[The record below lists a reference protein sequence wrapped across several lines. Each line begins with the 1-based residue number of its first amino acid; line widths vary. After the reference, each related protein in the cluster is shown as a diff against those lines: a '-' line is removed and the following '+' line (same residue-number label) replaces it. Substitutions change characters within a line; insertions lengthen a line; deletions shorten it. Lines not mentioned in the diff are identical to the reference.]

1 MTVDLGYL
9 HQGGGILAATC
20 VLLLLLLGRLEMEV
34 VWKTFQFSGVSRKC
48 CRGFFRIKIWP
59 NGSCCTFRGTSG
71 SCVFLNPSSVFPEEC
86 SSPAGP
92 LLGCVT
98 QTRGSRRRRSE
109 PGLLEWL
116 CGGSFFQSSLLFRV
130 ADLNAHRVNGVRT
143 CWLCT
148 ELCLL
153 CTARP
158 SVSPVCVFAPLSPRT
173 PPPQRASWRW
183 GPLSLPFW
191 GYIMQVPFFW
201 GSGSH
206 SVLRLEVVVGNSALF
221 LEGFPT
227 WRMLRGSWGKMN
239 DLVKWPPD
247 CTFTAKNMVTWHF
260 QCLLWPSRVA
270 CRLGFHCCLHLG
282 APQGRWPGTGS
293 ELSTCLTYDPLTSV
307 LFHIHRG

>member
-1 MTVDLGYL
+1 MCHPDPGKQKASFWARTVGVALRWL
-9 HQGGGILAATC
+9 IFP
-20 VLLLLLLGRLEMEV
+20 V
-34 VWKTFQFSGVSRKC
+34 FSPVSC
-48 CRGFFRIKIWP
+48 CRSECTPCEWSQNLLALHRTVLALHSEAECL
-59 NGSCCTFRGTSG
+59 SCL
-71 SCVFLNPSSVFPEEC
+71 CVCPTVPS
-86 SSPAGP
+86 
-92 LLGCVT
+92 
-98 QTRGSRRRRSE
+98 
-109 PGLLEWL
+109 
-116 CGGSFFQSSLLFRV
+116 
-130 ADLNAHRVNGVRT
+130 H
-143 CWLCT
+143 
-148 ELCLL
+148 
-153 CTARP
+153 
-158 SVSPVCVFAPLSPRT
+158 